1 MGQVFTFLI
10 AVTGGDEK
18 MALTETTKRE
28 FAKRTLDILNS
39 NADALKKAGV
49 DSSVK
54 SGELKQL
61 IDDAFS
67 AEEKQLAAQTQSKK
81 ATEAS
86 QNATTEAY
94 KKASAVIE
102 LLVGS
107 LGKEDALSKRL
118 RNLRDEIANEA
129 LRGKSE
135 AT

>member
-1 MGQVFTFLI
+1 
-10 AVTGGDEK
+10 